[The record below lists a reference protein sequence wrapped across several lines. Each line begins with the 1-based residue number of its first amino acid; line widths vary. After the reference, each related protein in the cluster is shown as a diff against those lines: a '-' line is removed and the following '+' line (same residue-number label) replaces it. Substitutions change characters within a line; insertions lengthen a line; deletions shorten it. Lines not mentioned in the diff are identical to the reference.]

1 MIYEKQETDM
11 NTKETTDSE
20 SDNFIES
27 LLLNHN
33 VLNIISRYAEIYTS
47 YRICRCNTITEIVK

>member
-1 MIYEKQETDM
+1 M

-20 SDNFIES
+20 SYNFIES